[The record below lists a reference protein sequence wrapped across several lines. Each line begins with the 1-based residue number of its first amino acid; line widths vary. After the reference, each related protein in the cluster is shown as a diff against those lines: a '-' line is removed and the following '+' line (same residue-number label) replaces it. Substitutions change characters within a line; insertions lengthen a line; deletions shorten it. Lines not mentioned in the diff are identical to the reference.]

1 MPAFEPWR
9 AVLAVLLLV
18 YVGGLL
24 VLGLRSRRQI
34 RDVADYL
41 VAGRRLSTPLTAVT
55 LLATWFGAGTLL
67 TATDEIRAGG
77 LRRAALDP
85 IGAGLCLVVCGWFF
99 AGPLWRA
106 QLLTLP
112 DWYGRRFGPRAERL
126 AALVMVPGYLGWV
139 AAQLVALAGL
149 LEVLFGL
156 PLPAGL
162 VAAST
167 VATVYTLAGGLWS
180 VARTDAVQMAL
191 VVVGVLVL
199 GGATLGALG
208 GGDPVAGVGVL
219 FRETPGEALVVV
231 PTEDATALLGWS
243 NVLAIG
249 VLGNLPG
256 QDLMQRV
263 FAARSEVVAV
273 RACHLAG
280 AAYLVLGLVPM
291 GLGLAAGLLPG
302 LPDGATVPALGEAL
316 LSPVWLIPFV
326 VGLVSAVLSTID
338 GAILSPAGVLAQNLL
353 APVLR
358 PATPSAALRLQEVAV
373 LLIALASL
381 GAAFAGASAYE
392 LLEASYAVGLVG
404 LLVPL
409 AIGLYSPRGGETAAV
424 TSMATGTGV
433 WLVHLVLGWEA
444 FLGPWLAPAPPIPME
459 LAAFAAGAVAY
470 PLGARW
476 AGGVGDAGRS

>member
-18 YVGGLL
+18 YVGALL

-41 VAGRRLSTPLTAVT
+41 VAGRRLSTPLTVVT
-55 LLATWFGAGTLL
+55 LLATWFGAGTVL

-126 AALVMVPGYLGWV
+126 AAV
-139 AAQLVALAGL
+139 
-149 LEVLFGL
+149 
-156 PLPAGL
+156 
-162 VAAST
+162 
-167 VATVYTLAGGLWS
+167 
-180 VARTDAVQMAL
+180 
-191 VVVGVLVL
+191 
-199 GGATLGALG
+199 
-208 GGDPVAGVGVL
+208 
-219 FRETPGEALVVV
+219 
-231 PTEDATALLGWS
+231 
-243 NVLAIG
+243 
-249 VLGNLPG
+249 
-256 QDLMQRV
+256 
-263 FAARSEVVAV
+263 
-273 RACHLAG
+273 
-280 AAYLVLGLVPM
+280 
-291 GLGLAAGLLPG
+291 
-302 LPDGATVPALGEAL
+302 
-316 LSPVWLIPFV
+316 
-326 VGLVSAVLSTID
+326 
-338 GAILSPAGVLAQNLL
+338 
-353 APVLR
+353 
-358 PATPSAALRLQEVAV
+358 
-373 LLIALASL
+373 
-381 GAAFAGASAYE
+381 
-392 LLEASYAVGLVG
+392 
-404 LLVPL
+404 
-409 AIGLYSPRGGETAAV
+409 GLYSPRGGETADV